1 MSYLLAIQKPRRI
14 NFFDSDPATLGFGYS
29 SLVSEP
35 IYLWVAVISAARTQ
49 VAININMVKT
59 KLCITPVAAPQK
71 KVIRCVKMRSYVIVF
86 FLKIIRI

>member
-35 IYLWVAVISAARTQ
+35 IYLWVAVISAAR
-49 VAININMVKT
+49 AEVKISRLAT
-59 KLCITPVAAPQK
+59 KIQLSITPAAAPET
-71 KVIRCVKMRSYVIVF
+71 KVIR
-86 FLKIIRI
+86 